1 MIEQTRA
8 HPAPDEAVAIT
19 ISADEYLERYAADHY
34 EWVKG
39 VVVKMSPVSKRHAL
53 LVDYLKDFFRA
64 YFTLNPIG
72 AVFGEPFIM
81 RLDAVEVIRE
91 PDLQIILH
99 TNPGQLTET
108 GMIGPADICVE
119 VVSSES
125 VARDYG
131 KKFEEYEKAGV
142 GEYWIIDPLRQEC
155 RFHRLGDSGLYTTIQ
170 PDEQNYYSTPRLPK
184 LMLHV
189 STLWQDPLPDF
200 FAIGQ
205 AVQTMLK

>member
-1 MIEQTRA
+1 MIEKTR
-8 HPAPDEAVAIT
+8 PPDEVVAIPVT
-19 ISADEYLERYAADHY
+19 ADEYLERYAADHY

-39 VVVKMSPVSKRHAL
+39 VVVKMSPVSKKHAL

-72 AVFGEPFIM
+72 AVFSEPFIM

-91 PDLQIILH
+91 PDLQIILN

-108 GMIGPADICVE
+108 GMIGPADICIE
-119 VVSSES
+119 VVSPES

-142 GEYWIIDPLRQEC
+142 GEYWLIDPLRQEC
-155 RFHRLGDSGLYTTIQ
+155 RFHRLGDTASTRPSSPTSTT
-170 PDEQNYYSTPRLPK
+170 STTHRDSRNSPSTSRRCGRTRCQTFLLSARPCRLC
-184 LMLHV
+184 
-189 STLWQDPLPDF
+189 
-200 FAIGQ
+200 
-205 AVQTMLK
+205 